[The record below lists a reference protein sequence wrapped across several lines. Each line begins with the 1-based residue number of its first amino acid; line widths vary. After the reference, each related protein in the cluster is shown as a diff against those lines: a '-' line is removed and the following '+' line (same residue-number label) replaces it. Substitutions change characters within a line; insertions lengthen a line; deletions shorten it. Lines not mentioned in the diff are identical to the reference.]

1 VKVDTAAR
9 HVGMAPVRSDRR
21 RPLQDGLGT
30 VGSASP
36 MGMTPR
42 RRWTSTWS
50 VRAHLLTI
58 VAAVAVA
65 FVVAGAILWRDTM
78 RNAET
83 NVRTSAGSLADQ
95 AARSVGDT
103 VAVAEEQVAAIAA
116 NPSAGQI
123 LTDSTD
129 CQLTFGL
136 DLFPGTHLDLV
147 TNDGDVVC
155 SSHLDPEASASH
167 AEAPWL
173 AADGAVVHSAPFIDS
188 FTGEPAVAIAAPILA
203 ADGSRAGLV
212 AAVLPTQTVADELA
226 ATYGG
231 ARRYQFAIVD
241 SSSGVVLSTS
251 QGLAEALG
259 SADAAESSDPMSEAG
274 FLAGS
279 RGVPSTTWRAYAGAD
294 PDTVLGPTRSVLVR
308 GVALGGAV
316 LVVLVTAL
324 AVVNRR
330 IGRPLHMLTEAVG
343 NTGPHVQV
351 ALASIRGPSEVRRL
365 ADEFGEAIA
374 AHEAYETQLSHQAL
388 HDPLT
393 GLPNRALLAER
404 LAVSLDRGSRSGRP
418 PVVLFLDVD
427 RFKLVNDSL
436 GHAAGDQL
444 LLATAGRLAEV
455 MRPGDTLAR
464 FGGDEFVVVAEG
476 CASSEEAHEL
486 GGQLLAA
493 LEAPV
498 EIGGSDVRVTASIG
512 IAVGTPTS
520 RGSDLVRDADNATY
534 VAKERGG
541 ARCELFDD
549 TLRDRATKRRTVE
562 HDFRVALEREQL
574 RVVYQ
579 PKIDLLT
586 GATVGVEA
594 LLRWD
599 HPTLGAIPPVTF
611 IPIAEE
617 TGLIVPVGLFVLEQ
631 ACRQVAAWREDG
643 IEVSVAVNLSGR
655 QLAEPDFPDS
665 VAAVLAATGVAP
677 DRLCLELTESL
688 LMTDTIRTADALR
701 ALHALGV
708 QLSIDDFGT
717 GYSSLAY
724 LHMFPVDELKIDRA
738 FVNDLTEHPGQQT
751 LVTAMVAM
759 GKSLGLTIVAEG
771 VETTEQAAQLR
782 VLGCDLAQGYLF
794 AAPQPP
800 NALQASLPQASRTS

>member
-1 VKVDTAAR
+1 MRVT
-9 HVGMAPVRSDRR
+9 
-21 RPLQDGLGT
+21 Q
-30 VGSASP
+30 
-36 MGMTPR
+36 
-42 RRWTSTWS
+42 RRWTSSWS

-58 VAAVAVA
+58 VAAVVLV
-65 FVVAGAILWRDTM
+65 FVLVGAILWRDTIS
-78 RNAET
+78 NAEA
-83 NVRTSAGSLADQ
+83 NVRATAASLSGV
-95 AARSVGDT
+95 AARAVGDT
-103 VAVAEEQVAAIAA
+103 VAGTEAQVVATAA
-116 NPSAGQI
+116 NPSVAPI
-123 LTDSTD
+123 LTDPAG
-129 CQLTFGL
+129 CQLTFAL

-147 TNDGDVVC
+147 AADGEVMC
-155 SSHLDPEASASH
+155 SSVVELPAGATH
-167 AEAPWL
+167 AGAPWL
-173 AADGAVVHSAPFIDS
+173 AEDAAVVQSAPFLDS
-188 FTGEPAVAIAAPILA
+188 LTGESAVAIVAPVLA

-212 AAVLPTQTVADELA
+212 AAVLPTAAVADQLA

-231 ARRYQFAIVD
+231 PRHYQFALAD
-241 SSSGVVLSTS
+241 SASGAVLSTS
-251 QGLAEALG
+251 GGLAEALT
-259 SADAAESSDPMSEAG
+259 SAGVEDSSDPMGEAG

-279 RGVPSTTWRAYAGAD
+279 QRVPSTDWQAYAGND
-294 PDTVLGPTRSVLVR
+294 PASVLGPTRSVLVR

-316 LVVLVTAL
+316 LVVLLAAL

-330 IGRPLHMLTEAVG
+330 IGRPLLQLTEAVG
-343 NTGPHVQV
+343 NTGANVQD
-351 ALASIRGPSEVRRL
+351 ALAAIRGPREVRRL

-374 AHEAYETQLSHQAL
+374 AHEAYETQLSHQTL

-404 LAVSLDRGSRSGRP
+404 LALSLDRASRSGPP

-427 RFKLVNDSL
+427 RFKLVNESL

-444 LLATAGRLAEV
+444 LLVTAGRLAGA
-455 MRPGDTLAR
+455 MQPGDTLAR

-476 CASSEEAHEL
+476 CASADEAHDL
-486 GGQLLAA
+486 GGRLLAA

-498 EIGGSDVRVTASIG
+498 AVGGSEVRVTASIG

-520 RGSDLVRDADNATY
+520 RGPDLLRDADNAAY
-534 VAKERGG
+534 VAKELGG
-541 ARCELFDD
+541 ARCEVFDV

-586 GATVGVEA
+586 GQTVGVEA

-631 ACRQVAAWREDG
+631 ACRQVAAWRDEG
-643 IEVSVAVNLSGR
+643 IDLSVAVNVSGR
-655 QLAEPDFPDS
+655 QLAEADFPES

-688 LMTDTIRTADALR
+688 LMTDTIRTADVLR
-701 ALHALGV
+701 ALHGLGV

-738 FVNDLTEHPGQQT
+738 FVNDLTEHRGQQT

-771 VETTEQAAQLR
+771 VETAEQAAQLR

-800 NALQASLPQASRTS
+800 KVLQASLPQMSRTS